1 LAVICF
7 TASLAEKKWNSMKN
21 KAVIQQKTIGQIAGQ
36 DRKPVKE

>member
-1 LAVICF
+1 
-7 TASLAEKKWNSMKN
+7 MKN